1 MKCLAFYSIVPL
13 RILLS
18 TGMLNLRGK
27 RLCPTVTGVWIMAKP
42 ENSSPKENTQ
52 NEETESDSF
61 EDSFHRLSEMAEQL
75 EAGGLTLAEATSRFE
90 EGMKLVQFCNQL
102 LNNAELKITEL
113 KESYRS
119 TDVLTGFD
127 DLDDDPDDDLDE

>member
-1 MKCLAFYSIVPL
+1 
-13 RILLS
+13 
-18 TGMLNLRGK
+18 
-27 RLCPTVTGVWIMAKP
+27 MAKP
-42 ENSSPKENTQ
+42 KNSSPKEDAQPNESVQ
-52 NEETESDSF
+52 NNEAESASF

-119 TDVLTGFD
+119 GDVLAGFD

>member
-1 MKCLAFYSIVPL
+1 
-13 RILLS
+13 
-18 TGMLNLRGK
+18 
-27 RLCPTVTGVWIMAKP
+27 MAKP
-42 ENSSPKENTQ
+42 RNSSPKEDA
-52 NEETESDSF
+52 ETPSF

-90 EGMKLVQFCNQL
+90 EGMKLVQFCNEL

-113 KESYRS
+113 KETYQAAGAK
-119 TDVLTGFD
+119 TGFD